1 MSLRSR
7 VGRDGESSA
16 TRDVCGGARDGTPG
30 RRLSTRDRRAWAR
43 EMNDPSRCRSVA
55 GAGLWLALAAVLWA
69 CAGVEDQA
77 HAYYEAEYLLARRI
91 ELDPADEARFL
102 RSFADGLERDQAG
115 FVHRARAV
123 GALEGV
129 FQTRPEAVV
138 AEWRAR
144 AAAMEADPVL
154 YVLTMR
160 RAADAVAA
168 RFEPKD
174 RPWPRANDHPCFYE
188 PGGCSPKRLPR
199 G

>member
-1 MSLRSR
+1 M
-7 VGRDGESSA
+7 
-16 TRDVCGGARDGTPG
+16 C
-30 RRLSTRDRRAWAR
+30 RRLQVPLAWWAR
-43 EMNDPSRCRSVA
+43 GSPATGPVGVGPPDAMRMLRRRRSVA
-55 GAGLWLALAAVLWA
+55 VAGLWLALAAALGA
-69 CAGVEDQA
+69 CAGVEDRA

-174 RPWPRANDHPCFYE
+174 RPWPNGHPCRRE
-188 PGGCSPKRLPR
+188 PHGCPPKPLPER
-199 G
+199 VT